1 MRKRCM
7 RNSTSFNIYECDIGC
22 TAWMKW
28 TCPPCPCPCWA
39 PGLTDLR
46 ASYYCQC
53 QLIWPDHQCTLG
65 MFWGPRN
72 FYQNTFMTHSQSWH
86 AREREREPERAFI
99 QVWRQTHRQRYYKVK
114 YWLLAW
120 ANNCII
126 FGFWVSIFN
135 LHNWFEASEEMW
147 TVKAPINTVTL
158 SHIGQGPG
166 PGRSSS
172 ECVRSQLYFL
182 RMAFNETYFTGHWST
197 LGRCSTK

>member
-1 MRKRCM
+1 
-7 RNSTSFNIYECDIGC
+7 
-22 TAWMKW
+22 MKW

-126 FGFWVSIFN
+126 FGCWVSIFN

-147 TVKAPINTVTL
+147 IVKAPINTVTL

-166 PGRSSS
+166 SGRSSS

-182 RMAFNETYFTGHWST
+182 RMETSPVTSSYMLTRPFWKAQEAP
-197 LGRCSTK
+197 RCTESLRVRKSIIFLIIQQP